1 MANDKTVFED
11 KRNSKNNTNID
22 DTNVTK
28 SDIKNDNITIGEIL
42 NDSEL
47 KPLNISRKLIKKKPK
62 FSEKNIIP
70 EETLAN
76 EPSKEVLDRLI

>member
-47 KPLNISRKLIKKKPK
+47 KPLNKHYSNTYQ
-62 FSEKNIIP
+62 EK
-70 EETLAN
+70 T
-76 EPSKEVLDRLI
+76 